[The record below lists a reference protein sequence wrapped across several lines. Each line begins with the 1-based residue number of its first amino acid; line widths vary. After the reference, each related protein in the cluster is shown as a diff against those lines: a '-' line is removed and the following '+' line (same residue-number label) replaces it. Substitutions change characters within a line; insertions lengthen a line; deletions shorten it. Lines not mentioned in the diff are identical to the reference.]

1 MEENTIKKE
10 ITGLLPAW
18 CDALAGLQID
28 DPGRP
33 VFDGGVLCP
42 ACGRIHGR
50 CHEAAYPLLCAAELT
65 GEEKYLRAAKKVFA
79 WGENLLC
86 DDGSMYND
94 LNSDWNGTTVFGA
107 VSLYDA
113 LYYHGN
119 LLTPDEKT
127 AWEARL
133 RNMGEWLSVH
143 LTLERPAHL
152 NYYAA
157 NACAMALLGRY
168 FNKPEY
174 TKLAG
179 ELAEHCFAC
188 VTENGLLCGEGGK
201 ADART
206 PKGCAAVDAGGY
218 NVEETLPSLVRYAL
232 TVGDA
237 AAQSKVK
244 ELYLIHLTW
253 MLPDGA
259 WDNSVGSRCF
269 KWTYWGS
276 RTTDGSTDALFR
288 LGKDDPV
295 FAEAAWRSFEQLKA
309 CTHEDLL
316 CGGPDYHRRGE
327 PPCVHHTFSHAKAL
341 AGALDSGLY
350 DFPRVSL
357 PSDRPKP
364 LTEFPELATYRL
376 SMGDW
381 RADIT
386 ANDLPVRKGA
396 RASGG
401 VVSLLWHKDCGP
413 VVACGMAEEGMAEP
427 LNQQLSLKKEGLRS
441 VCPRIETTLNG
452 RRWAQY
458 FDLGAT
464 MEAKET
470 KTAVTVHVDAF
481 LCDESHRHLEAA
493 GGCKLD
499 YRLTK
504 DAFVIEGRVS
514 PGLAAHARYVLP
526 VIAEQV
532 NVEVKKGSL
541 ADEKP
546 AEIFSLTPG
555 FLCREYV
562 ILPDRAGRFAL
573 RICTCRTGTDAL
585 S

>member
-1 MEENTIKKE
+1 MEEKTIRKE
-10 ITGLLPAW
+10 LSALLLAW

-65 GEEKYLRAAKKVFA
+65 GKEKYLRAAKKAFA
-79 WGENLLC
+79 WGQNLLC
-86 DDGSMYND
+86 DDGSLYND
-94 LNSDWNGTTVFGA
+94 PNSDWNGVTVFGA
-107 VSLYDA
+107 VALHDA
-113 LYYHGN
+113 LYYHGG
-119 LLTPDEKT
+119 LLTAAEKG

-168 FNKPEY
+168 FGKPDY
-174 TKLAG
+174 TELAG
-179 ELAEHCFAC
+179 ELAAHCFSC

-201 ADART
+201 ADFRT
-206 PKGCAAVDAGGY
+206 PRGCAAVDAGGY
-218 NVEETLPSLVRYAL
+218 NAEETLPSLARYAL

-237 AAQSKVK
+237 AALAEVK
-244 ELYLIHLTW
+244 ELYLTHLAW

-276 RTTDGSTDALFR
+276 RTTDGCTDALFR
-288 LGKDDPV
+288 LGAEDPV

-309 CTHEDLL
+309 CTHDGLL
-316 CGGPDYHRRGE
+316 YGGPDYHRRGE

-341 AGALDSGLY
+341 AGALDGGLY
-350 DFPRVSL
+350 DFSRASL
-357 PSDRPKP
+357 PSDKPAP

-376 SMGDW
+376 AKGGW

-386 ANDLPVRKGA
+386 AGDLPVRKGA

-401 VVSLLWHKDCGP
+401 VVSLLWHQGCGP
-413 VVACGMAEEGMAEP
+413 VVACSMAEEGMAEP
-427 LNQQLSLKKEGLRS
+427 LNQQLSVKKEGLRS
-441 VCPRIETTLNG
+441 VCPRIEATLHG
-452 RRWAQY
+452 KRWAQY
-458 FDLGAT
+458 FDWGAT
-464 MEAKET
+464 MQAKET
-470 KTAVTVHVDAF
+470 KTAVAVHVDAF
-481 LCDESHRHLEAA
+481 LCDEAHRRLEAA
-493 GGCKLD
+493 GGCKLE
-499 YRLTK
+499 YKLTK

-514 PGLAAHARYVLP
+514 PGLAAYARYVLP
-526 VIAEQV
+526 VIADQV
-532 NVEVKKGSL
+532 KVEVKKGRL
-541 ADEKP
+541 AAGEP
-546 AEIFSLTPG
+546 AEVFSLTPG

-562 ILPDRAGRFAL
+562 ILPDRDGRFSL
-573 RICTCRTGTDAL
+573 RITV
-585 S
+585 